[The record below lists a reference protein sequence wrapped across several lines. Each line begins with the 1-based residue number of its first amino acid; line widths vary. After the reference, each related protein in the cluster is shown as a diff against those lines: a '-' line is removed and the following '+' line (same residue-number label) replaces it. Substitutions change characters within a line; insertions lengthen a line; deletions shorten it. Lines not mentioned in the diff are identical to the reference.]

1 MRDVMCVA
9 HVTGVRRKTV
19 RIRISEPVPRPDEFG
34 RAPLGG
40 SASVMEKM
48 AILGS
53 GSLTY
58 LSPL

>member
-1 MRDVMCVA
+1 M
-9 HVTGVRRKTV
+9 TGVRRKTV
-19 RIRISEPVPRPDEFG
+19 RIRISEPVPRLAVFS

>member
-1 MRDVMCVA
+1 MM
-9 HVTGVRRKTV
+9 GVKRKTV
-19 RIRISEPVPRPDEFG
+19 RIRISEPVLRPAVFG
-34 RAPLGG
+34 RAPLGS

>member
-1 MRDVMCVA
+1 MCVA
-9 HVTGVRRKTV
+9 HVTRVKRKTV
-19 RIRISEPVPRPDEFG
+19 RIRISEPVLRPAVFG
-34 RAPLGG
+34 QAPLGG

>member
-1 MRDVMCVA
+1 MCVA
-9 HVTGVRRKTV
+9 HVTVGKRKKV
-19 RIRISEPVPRPDEFG
+19 WIRISEPVLRPAEFG